1 MLLYLL
7 AFALFSFAL
16 YNLLFHPLAGIPGP
30 LGSRTGL
37 WSWKSTRAVKRDMG
51 WKLLELH
58 KKYGTVVRIARN
70 EVSVCERAP
79 KTHLTRPRFKKPL
92 KKTEFYDAL
101 RDLDG
106 PNLLST
112 LDNKSHTEMRRAES
126 AAYSLTKMQSEFEGS
141 VQAAC
146 GEFLALLD
154 RRIAAMEGKA
164 TLDLG
169 EAIQFFAMDVVG
181 RMVLGK
187 SFGLCAGEDRR
198 GWVPLVERI
207 LEMSCFLGTQP
218 FLLPFVRWASRSQ
231 GADMMCEADR
241 CSNRF
246 NSDPFR
252 EMFMQAKNAD
262 GSVFSRD
269 QVRAAVYVSSFFEEL
284 IRNLTLGRGLTL
296 GTGSDLILSSPQKT
310 MRAMIRYIVGNV
322 RFPPVIYD
330 KVQAEIESALVVF
343 PLSYEDACKLVYFQ
357 ACLKE
362 TLRLHPPIPW
372 PLPRTVAA
380 GGLLLSG
387 NHFLAEGT
395 QVSMSPFVVHRQ
407 IEAFGSD
414 AGEFRPERWLEA
426 DETHLLEMERKL
438 LAFGAGPRVCI
449 GKNIGLM
456 EVFVVVPVL
465 LWRYRIGFTTRS
477 SEGPHRYRLGRDVDG
492 KVGNDVP
499 YFVTSQWAAV
509 QRDFWCD
516 LASRV

>member
-7 AFALFSFAL
+7 ALALCSFAS
-16 YNLLFHPLAGIPGP
+16 YNLLFHPLACIPGP

-51 WKLLELH
+51 WKLLEFH
-58 KKYGTVVRIARN
+58 KKYGHEALLCSLSSPQAI
-70 EVSVCERAP
+70 SQIY
-79 KTHLTRPRFKKPL
+79 RFKHPL

-112 LDNKSHTEMRRAES
+112 LDNKSHAEMRRAES

-169 EAIQFFAMDVVG
+169 EAIQFFAMDAVG

-218 FLLPFVRWASRSQ
+218 FLLPFVRWASRRFVDRTNPATLPGFVFSSMENRFESQ
-231 GADMMCEADR
+231 GADMMYEADR
-241 CSNRF
+241 CSDRF
-246 NSDPFR
+246 NSDSFR

-284 IRNLTLGRGLTL
+284 
-296 GTGSDLILSSPQKT
+296 T
-310 MRAMIRYIVGNV
+310 MRAMIRYIVGNG
-322 RFPPVIYD
+322 RIYD

-372 PLPRTVAA
+372 PLPRTVGV

-387 NHFLAEGT
+387 NHYLAEGT

-414 AGEFRPERWLEA
+414 AGEFRPERWLEV

-438 LAFGAGPRVCI
+438 LAFGTGPRVCI

-456 EVFVVVPVL
+456 EVSVVVPVL
-465 LWRYRIGFTTRS
+465 LGRYRIGFTPRS
-477 SEGPHRYRLGRDVDG
+477 PAGPHRYRLGRDVDG
-492 KVGNDVP
+492 KGRNDVP
-499 YFVTSQWAAV
+499 YFVTSQWASV